1 LLAIWKW
8 LLSFRKS
15 EWTISDYPIR
25 FATQEPDPEYK
36 APRFSQHTHRAY
48 ILRGA
53 ITGSGNTREEAFA
66 ALAQNFDSVTQ
77 RRRLEEK
84 PAVRPG
90 LNWPIEFASQ
100 DMVSSD
106 DAFSEEFIQKVLD
119 LEWAWISDGS
129 SLWDFHTEE
138 TNDLLYVRIRE
149 VYGVD
154 VSDIKSGKLREIF
167 ERIKLQSK

>member
-1 LLAIWKW
+1 
-8 LLSFRKS
+8 
-15 EWTISDYPIR
+15 
-25 FATQEPDPEYK
+25 
-36 APRFSQHTHRAY
+36 
-48 ILRGA
+48 
-53 ITGSGNTREEAFA
+53 
-66 ALAQNFDSVTQ
+66 
-77 RRRLEEK
+77 
-84 PAVRPG
+84 
-90 LNWPIEFASQ
+90 
-100 DMVSSD
+100 MVSSD

-154 VSDIKSGKLREIF
+154 VSDIKSGKLWEIF

>member
-1 LLAIWKW
+1 
-8 LLSFRKS
+8 
-15 EWTISDYPIR
+15 
-25 FATQEPDPEYK
+25 
-36 APRFSQHTHRAY
+36 
-48 ILRGA
+48 
-53 ITGSGNTREEAFA
+53 
-66 ALAQNFDSVTQ
+66 
-77 RRRLEEK
+77 
-84 PAVRPG
+84 
-90 LNWPIEFASQ
+90 
-100 DMVSSD
+100 MVSSD